1 MTLQGKIWGNTREIF
16 NKNNVEIHR
25 VDIKPGGY
33 CSKHKH
39 TAKFNMFLIETGELV
54 VRIWKNDYDLVDSTY
69 LLKGEQTVVKPG
81 EYHQFEAQTHVVA
94 YEIYWTELDQS
105 DIVRESVGGELEDK

>member
-25 VDIKPGGY
+25 VDIKPDGY

-39 TAKFNMFLIETGELV
+39 TAKFNMFLVESGELV
-54 VRIWKNDYDLVDSTY
+54 VRIWKNEYDLVDTTY
-69 LLKGEQTVVKPG
+69 LLKGEQTIVKPG
-81 EYHQFEAQTHVVA
+81 EYHQFDAKTHVVA
-94 YEIYWTELDQS
+94 YEIYWTELDQG
-105 DIVRESVGGELEDK
+105 DIVRESVGGEGEDK